1 MAEVPDGLKYTKEH
15 EWARAEGRRVTVGI
29 TRHAVDEL
37 GDVTLVSIDKK
48 VGDALTAGAAFG
60 VVESVKAVSDLYAP
74 LAGTLVEINTALND
88 APEALND
95 DPYAAWMVFIEAHE
109 GTDPLAGLL
118 DADAYRALLGAS

>member
-48 VGDALTAGAAFG
+48 VGDALAAGAAFG

-74 LAGTLVEINTALND
+74 LAGTLVEINAALND

-95 DPYAAWMVFIEAHE
+95 DPYAAWMVVIEAPE

>member
-15 EWARAEGRRVTVGI
+15 EWARADGRRVTVGI

-48 VGDALTAGAAFG
+48 VGAVLAAGAAFG

-74 LAGTLVEINTALND
+74 LAGTLVEINPSLAD

-95 DPYAAWMVFIEAHE
+95 DPYAAWMVVIEAPE
-109 GTDPLAGLL
+109 GVDPLAGLL
-118 DADAYRALLGAS
+118 DPEAYRALLGAA